1 MTDGRSVNANRKSAS
16 LALRDEAERLSA
28 TAPSLLIAAQR
39 IAQTIIQG
47 THGRR
52 TAGPGEDFWQYRLY
66 TSGDPANRI
75 DWRKSARSHKVL
87 IRENE
92 WAAAN
97 TMWLWVDGAP
107 GMSFRSKLATV
118 AKRDRASL
126 LAMALAIL
134 AVYGGERVGLLDG
147 SLAPGHTQNTLSRLA
162 ESLASP
168 QPGFPLHPKLSRF
181 SVCVLFSDFLDPLST
196 IAGRLAP
203 IAAQV
208 QKGHLVQIADP
219 AEEAFPYRGRTEFTE
234 MTGTQN
240 LTFGR
245 AESLKDDYQALY
257 WRQRA
262 SVKDLARRL
271 GWTFSVHHTDQPPH
285 HLLLSLY
292 MLVANDLQ
300 RSKSYRA
307 GAA

>member
-1 MTDGRSVNANRKSAS
+1 MTDGRSVNAARKSAS

-97 TMWLWVDGAP
+97 TMWLWVDGAA
-107 GMSFRSKLATV
+107 GMSFRSKLATT

-134 AVYGGERVGLLDG
+134 AVYGGERVGLLGG

-162 ESLASP
+162 ESLSSP
-168 QPGFPLHPKLSRF
+168 EPGFPLHPKLSRF
-181 SVCVLFSDFLDPLST
+181 SVCVLFSDFLDPLPT
-196 IAGRLAP
+196 ISGRLAP

-208 QKGHLVQIADP
+208 QKGHLMQIADP
-219 AEEAFPYRGRTEFTE
+219 AEEAFPYHGRTEFTE
-234 MTGTQN
+234 MAGTQN

-245 AESLKDDYQALY
+245 AESLKENYQALY
-257 WRQRA
+257 RRQRA

-285 HLLLSLY
+285 HVLLSLY

-300 RSKSYRA
+300 HSKSYRA